1 MASGRLKLLKDC
13 EMIFLWVATLEFK
26 QADIVRGHIE
36 TSIQLYCVLI
46 LTYVGVL
53 SPATWFMIGF
63 AATKAT
69 WSISTR
75 KGVRS
80 SLSRETVFL
89 L

>member
-53 SPATWFMIGF
+53 SPATWFMIGNLQLQRPHGPF
-63 AATKAT
+63 PRAKEFE
-69 WSISTR
+69 
-75 KGVRS
+75 V
-80 SLSRETVFL
+80 V
-89 L
+89 